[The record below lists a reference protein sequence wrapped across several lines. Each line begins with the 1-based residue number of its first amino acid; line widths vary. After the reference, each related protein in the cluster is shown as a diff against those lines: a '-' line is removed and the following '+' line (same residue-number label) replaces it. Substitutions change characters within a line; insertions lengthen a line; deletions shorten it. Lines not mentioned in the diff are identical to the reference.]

1 MGSLKM
7 VFGIFT
13 IVAVV
18 YLIAE
23 LAPPFFSNYQFED
36 AIKTEAQMGTYSTKG
51 DDTIR
56 DAVYKKAQ
64 ELNVPVVREQIK
76 ITRVGSAYNGSVT
89 IEAPYTVHLSLPGY
103 PLDLNFDPS
112 STNRSVF

>member
-7 VFGIFT
+7 VFG
-13 IVAVV
+13 
-18 YLIAE
+18 
-23 LAPPFFSNYQFED
+23 FSQLLPWCSDRRIGAAFLLNYQFED

-56 DAVYKKAQ
+56 DAVFKKAQ

>member
-1 MGSLKM
+1 MGSLKL
-7 VFGIFT
+7 VVGVFT

-36 AIKTEAQMGTYSTKG
+36 AIKTEAQMGTYSTKS

-56 DAVYKKAQ
+56 DAVFKKAQ
-64 ELNVPVVREQIK
+64 EIDIPITKEQIK
-76 ITRVGSAYNGSVT
+76 IRRTGLAYAGSVT
-89 IEAPYTVHLSLPGY
+89 IEAPYTVHLNLQGY